1 MSAVCLLCVK
11 LNWTCCSFGQVFHV
25 FVLKKKKKGIVKSLV
40 IDPTLISCVKFSLP
54 VIINLQY
61 IKSSTYQYCFPL
73 KVLHQLFLFPN
84 IYKDGKV
91 TSLFNPLTPLSDEDR
106 ISPYNI
112 ITISSR
118 PVMRIKRRL
127 LVNLVPSSLN

>member
-1 MSAVCLLCVK
+1 MSAVCLLCAK
-11 LNWTCCSFGQVFHV
+11 LNWTCCSLGQVFPV
-25 FVLKKKKKGIVKSLV
+25 FVLKKKKEIVKSLV
-40 IDPTLISCVKFSLP
+40 IDPVLISCVKFSLP

-61 IKSSTYQYCFPL
+61 IKSSSYQYCFPL

-84 IYKDGKV
+84 IYKDSKV

-118 PVMRIKRRL
+118 PVMRIKRRPMS
-127 LVNLVPSSLN
+127 NI